1 MFVSEAAEKLGMSAQ
16 TLRLGLRQN
25 LFPFGTAVKTS
36 ERRYVYY
43 VNRERLEKYL
53 KGELT

>member
-1 MFVSEAAEKLGMSAQ
+1 MLVSDAAEKLGMSAQ

-43 VNRERLEKYL
+43 VNRKRLEEYL